1 MKKVI
6 RANAAFKAEYDLD
19 TKLYNDLV
27 EDFEDNIVMQ
37 NASYI
42 NDDPALEYSYSEQSR
57 MLTKLDQARSQYA
70 KALAD
75 VIKYV
80 DVDEFM

>member
-6 RANAAFKAEYDLD
+6 RANAAFRPDLD
-19 TKLYNDLV
+19 TKICNELV
-27 EDFEDNIVMQ
+27 EQFEDNIVMQ

-42 NDDPALEYSYSEQSR
+42 NDDPALGYDYREQGR
-57 MLTKLDQARSQYA
+57 MMSKLDQARRQYA

-80 DVDEFM
+80 DVNEFV

>member
-1 MKKVI
+1 MRKVI
-6 RANAAFKAEYDLD
+6 RANAAFRPDLVE
-19 TKLYNDLV
+19 KLYNELA
-27 EDFEDNIVMQ
+27 ENFEDNIIMR
-37 NASYI
+37 NAAYI
-42 NDDPALEYSYSEQSR
+42 NDDPSLGYDYREQSR
-57 MLTKLDQARSQYA
+57 MVSKLIQARSQYA

>member
-1 MKKVI
+1 MRKVI
-6 RANAAFKAEYDLD
+6 RANAAFRPYLD
-19 TKLYNDLV
+19 TKIYDELV
-27 EDFEDNIVMQ
+27 EDFEDNIIMR

-42 NDDPALEYSYSEQSR
+42 NDDPSLGYDYKEQRR
-57 MLTKLDQARSQYA
+57 MISKLDQARKQYA
-70 KALAD
+70 EALAD